1 MPPKPFHT
9 QTHSDIRTLEAF
21 HPVKLAK
28 PSLGTSIP
36 LRSKKRSERERRQ
49 GRRPCGSVCDL
60 SLIACLART
69 PLKEA
74 SSWHCWSR
82 ATTKCWSPPPP
93 PLRPLPRPSSGSHRH
108 HLPPPPASPS
118 SSRPPP
124 SARGALPARRVRT
137 FHRSSMHDVCVC
149 VVADR

>member
-1 MPPKPFHT
+1 MPPNPFHT
-9 QTHSDIRTLEAF
+9 QTQRYTHLEAF

-49 GRRPCGSVCDL
+49 GRPAPCGSVCDL

-93 PLRPLPRPSSGSHRH
+93 PRRPLPRPSSGSHRH

-137 FHRSSMHDVCVC
+137 FDHIVPPCMIYR
-149 VVADR
+149 